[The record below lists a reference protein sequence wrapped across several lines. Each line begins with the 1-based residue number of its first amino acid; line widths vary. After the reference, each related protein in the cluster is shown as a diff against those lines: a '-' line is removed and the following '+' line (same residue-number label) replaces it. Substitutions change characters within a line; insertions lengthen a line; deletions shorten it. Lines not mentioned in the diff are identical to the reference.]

1 MCFKC
6 GPKRK
11 KTGSYLFQ
19 FHHSRTRAAPPSCPF
34 YRRGKGGTED
44 VELVRS
50 GWGQGCRGFLG
61 ASSQPQSS
69 RLLWAPGHGGGITLC
84 LVIKVACSSW
94 NSTVTLCP
102 EKLDLQGKAKLSS
115 SVLGLGTAT
124 GPLPGRVSVLLYFHG
139 PVGGAYLDDTWWS
152 K

>member
-1 MCFKC
+1 MDGDRDAGVSLAPPLSLSPPAFSGHLAMGGSHTVPGHKC
-6 GPKRK
+6 G
-11 KTGSYLFQ
+11 LLLLEQ
-19 FHHSRTRAAPPSCPF
+19 
-34 YRRGKGGTED
+34 
-44 VELVRS
+44 
-50 GWGQGCRGFLG
+50 QGD
-61 ASSQPQSS
+61 S
-69 RLLWAPGHGGGITLC
+69 
-84 LVIKVACSSW
+84 V
-94 NSTVTLCP
+94 CP